1 MKKILCV
8 IDAQND
14 FITGSLRNEE
24 AIKVVPNIV
33 KKINEFDGN
42 VIYVTMDTHDTN
54 YLETDEGKKLPV
66 THCVKYTNGWLV
78 EPSIK
83 EALDNAKARGVH
95 IEYIEK
101 PTFGSYDLAD
111 RLFIDA
117 MHSNLLINAIHSN
130 QVTIDYVGFC
140 TDICVVSNVL
150 LAKAKLYDT
159 ATINVYADCC
169 AGVTPESHK
178 AALMTMQMCQIN
190 IINE

>member
-8 IDAQND
+8 IDVQND

-42 VIYVTMDTHDTN
+42 VIYVTMDTHGTN
-54 YLETDEGKKLPV
+54 YLETDEGKNLPV
-66 THCVKYTNGWLV
+66 THCVKYTNGWLI
-78 EPSIK
+78 EPSVK
-83 EALDNAKARGVH
+83 EALDKASERLIRV
-95 IEYIEK
+95 EYIEK
-101 PTFGSYDLAD
+101 PTFGSYELIDK
-111 RLFIDA
+111 LF
-117 MHSNLLINAIHSN
+117 INAIHSN

-169 AGVTPESHK
+169 AGVVPETHK
-178 AALMTMQMCQIN
+178 AALMTMKMCQVN